1 MATVGHRGVK
11 PRLDIIEHGAEA
23 VQIGF
28 LRQVLNG
35 CARLG
40 EAFSGIGM
48 YQSGGDAQQS

>member
-1 MATVGHRGVK
+1 MTTVGRRGVK
-11 PRLDIIEHGAEA
+11 PRLDIIERGAEA

-35 CARLG
+35 RARLG

-48 YQSGGDAQQS
+48 YQPGGNAQQS